1 MTFRFTG
8 IKVLAAAA
16 AGAALALAAPIPAKP
31 APPTLGQWLVG
42 QRYVAIPLQR
52 LPTAHQLVRVAIN
65 GRPALFVLDS
75 GAAGTVIDSNQL
87 DRFGIGGSVLNG
99 TGVGAGGAI
108 KVSLHNVAT
117 FSIGGH
123 RIPLG
128 KIVST
133 DLTGVIA
140 GFGKVP
146 DGSISGVVG
155 QDVLTRF
162 GGVIDVKGNALY
174 LKIP

>member
-87 DRFGIGGSVLNG
+87 DRFGGSVLNG

>member
-1 MTFRFTG
+1 MTFRITG
-8 IKVLAAAA
+8 IKVLAAVAA
-16 AGAALALAAPIPAKP
+16 SAALALAAPILARP

-52 LPTAHQLVRVAIN
+52 LPSAHQLVRVAIN

-75 GAAGTVIDSNQL
+75 GAAGTVIDRNQL
-87 DRFGIGGSVLNG
+87 DHFGIGESVRNG
-99 TGVGAGGAI
+99 TGVGAGGSI
-108 KVSLHNVAT
+108 RVSLHNVAD

-123 RIPLG
+123 KIPLG